1 VGCDS
6 RPPLAPL
13 SVQRVESTAANEA
26 ALHFE
31 VSLMAVSRKVA
42 PPDFGTRKKRNPLN
56 SLRSHVF
63 RSARWARGAV
73 SRR

>member
-1 VGCDS
+1 MGGDF

-13 SVQRVESTAANEA
+13 SVQREEPTAANEA
-26 ALHFE
+26 ALHIE
-31 VSLMAVSRKVA
+31 VSLIAVSRRLRLPV
-42 PPDFGTRKKRNPLN
+42 FWGEKKRNPLN